1 MNKFVMQKGCHLHLY
16 INTPSCCDAR
26 NRMLAVTTENEK
38 PYREKEKRGN
48 KEEELATKL
57 EDPILSVR

>member
-38 PYREKEKRGN
+38 PYRETEKREN
-48 KEEELATKL
+48 
-57 EDPILSVR
+57 